1 MEMHQVRY
9 FLAVARTGNF
19 TRASEECNVSQPSLS
34 HAIKLL
40 EAEFGGDL
48 FLRERPAAQL
58 TTLGQYMQPLLTQC
72 YESALSARSL
82 ADAIKKQAVGSL
94 TVVFS
99 RAVDIAPLAAPL
111 AQLQSQFGRLQLR
124 LLRGQRDEI
133 TDILKAGEADLAIA
147 SALENVWDRLD
158 CWPLYDEPF
167 LLAVSPGHRLAN
179 NASVAVQE
187 LRDERLVL
195 RPYCDHSSEVL
206 ALFRECGLPIE
217 NCDEISSDEDL
228 VALLSAK
235 VGAAVVPRSLPDHG
249 RLVRL
254 QFRDI
259 KVHRTVSLYGVAGRQ
274 RTAAASAVLKILR
287 SLDWS
292 RRLAD

>member
-34 HAIKLL
+34 RAIKLL

-133 TDILKAGEADLAIA
+133 TDILKAG
-147 SALENVWDRLD
+147 
-158 CWPLYDEPF
+158 
-167 LLAVSPGHRLAN
+167 
-179 NASVAVQE
+179 
-187 LRDERLVL
+187 
-195 RPYCDHSSEVL
+195 
-206 ALFRECGLPIE
+206 
-217 NCDEISSDEDL
+217 
-228 VALLSAK
+228 
-235 VGAAVVPRSLPDHG
+235 
-249 RLVRL
+249 
-254 QFRDI
+254 
-259 KVHRTVSLYGVAGRQ
+259 
-274 RTAAASAVLKILR
+274 
-287 SLDWS
+287 
-292 RRLAD
+292 